1 MVSQGLAWK
10 SKTHFDSIW
19 FQAFLSPRWTN
30 KTHSQIISCII
41 YLNRQRFWHNS
52 QIQCLNR
59 QRIHYFD
66 KQYCMVLK
74 LLLMQSWFALHLSS
88 FFAQDQQA
96 RVSSFLWTEEFLP
109 RTSLQLKAQRRRITW
124 SISSHLHLFANM
136 QIEQSNTKISR
147 LVLVICLQ
155 NLVVLV
161 ICLQLPLPRL
171 VY

>member
-136 QIEQSNTKISR
+136 QIEQSNT
-147 LVLVICLQ
+147 
-155 NLVVLV
+155 
-161 ICLQLPLPRL
+161 
-171 VY
+171 